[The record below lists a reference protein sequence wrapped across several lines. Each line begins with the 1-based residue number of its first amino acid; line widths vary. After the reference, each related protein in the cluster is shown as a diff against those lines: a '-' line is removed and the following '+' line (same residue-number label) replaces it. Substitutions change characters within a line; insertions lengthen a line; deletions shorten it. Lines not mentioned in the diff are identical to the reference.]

1 MEALIY
7 FVLIIVFYVTANWV
21 SLYSLALFVNPDEI
35 ETMYPHL
42 SESRRAFLNNSV
54 KHARAFIQVA
64 SVYKAFSLISI
75 TVLSVLLMQSI
86 SEFSGIVK
94 WIIWPAGLFLLWL
107 GYVMIV
113 EYLPRRS
120 SRFGIHPRMAG
131 RLWLIQLISYLVLP
145 VVSTYRSAIKKGNIY
160 DPLKEKEKEDIV
172 ERAIESLAEQSGIG
186 ESIVEKEEKEMISRI
201 FLLDRKSVREIMV
214 PRLEIKGIEKG
225 MPYQDIKDFIKQNSH
240 ARFPVYD
247 KTMDKIV
254 GVLHVK
260 DIFDNMPEPGQA
272 FDISKYLRQPYF
284 VSEDKVIGDLLTEFK
299 LGMHHIAIAMDDH
312 GGVAGLVTLE
322 NIVETLVGDIKDE
335 KVPEETEFASLPDG
349 RFLVNATMRVEK
361 LQDYLHTEYEQEDY
375 ETVGGLIYHLLGSV
389 PHPGQK
395 VKWHDLEFEI
405 EKVDG
410 RRIKFVRVAL
420 SGHAAIV

>member
-1 MEALIY
+1 MDTLIY
-7 FVLIIVFYVTANWV
+7 ILLIIIFYATANWV

-42 SESRRAFLNNSV
+42 SESRRKFLNNSV

-64 SVYKAFSLISI
+64 SVYKALSMIVI
-75 TVLSVLLMQSI
+75 TAFFVLLMQSV
-86 SEFSGIVK
+86 SVHLGLFK
-94 WIIWPAGLFLLWL
+94 WIAWPAGLFLLWL

-131 RLWLIQLISYLVLP
+131 RLWLIQFISFLVLP
-145 VVSTYRSAIKKGNIY
+145 VVTTYRTAIKKGNIY
-160 DPLKEKEKEDIV
+160 DPLSEKEKEDIV
-172 ERAIESLAEQSGIG
+172 ERAIESLAEQSAIG
-186 ESIVEKEEKEMISRI
+186 ESIVEKSEKEMISRV
-201 FLLDRKSVREIMV
+201 FLLDKKSVREIMV
-214 PRLEIKGIEKG
+214 PRIEIKGIEKELT
-225 MPYQDIKDFIKQNSH
+225 YQEIKDFIKQNSH

-247 KTMDKIV
+247 KTIDKIV

-260 DIFDNMPEPGQA
+260 DIFDQMPEPGEA
-272 FDISKYLRQPYF
+272 FDISKYLRKPYF
-284 VSEDKVIGDLLTEFK
+284 VSENKVIGDLLTEFK
-299 LGMHHIAIAMDDH
+299 QGMHHIAIAMDEH

-335 KVPEETEFASLPDG
+335 NVPEETEFASLPDG

-375 ETVGGLIYHLLGSV
+375 ETVGGLIYHLIGSV
-389 PHPGQK
+389 PRPGQK

-410 RRIKFVRVAL
+410 RRIKFVRVAM
-420 SGHAAIV
+420 SGHAALA